1 MTQHPIDQRI
11 AFLHEAAKLSHVI
24 RATTLC
30 DGTRRENT
38 GEHSWHVTLCALV
51 LAPEAGPDVN
61 IDRVIKMLLIHDLV
75 EIDTGDTPVHS
86 ANGQAH
92 GSADVLAAEQA
103 AAARIFGLLPPEQAS
118 AFRALWEEFEAAETP
133 DALYAKAVDR
143 LQPVMANLAANGGTW
158 VEYKVTRDQLETRVG
173 SKITR
178 GLPGVWAHLRDR
190 IDAWFAKRMA

>member
-1 MTQHPIDQRI
+1 MTSHPIDQRM

-38 GEHSWHVTLCALV
+38 GEHSWHVTLCALI
-51 LAPEAGPDVN
+51 LSDHAGPDVN

-86 ANGQAH
+86 ADGQAH
-92 GSADVLAAEQA
+92 GSASVLAAEQA
-103 AAARIFGLLPPEQAS
+103 AAARIFGLLPEEQGQ
-118 AFRALWEEFEAAETP
+118 AFRALWEEFEASETP
-133 DALYAKAVDR
+133 DAIYAKSVDR

-158 VEYKVTRDQLETRVG
+158 IEYQVTRDQLETRVG

-178 GLPGVWAHLRDR
+178 GLPQVWAHLRDR
-190 IDAWFAKRMA
+190 IDGWFAKHAR

>member
-38 GEHSWHVTLCALV
+38 GEHSWHVTLCALI
-51 LAPEAGPDVN
+51 LAPEAGPEVN

-86 ANGQAH
+86 ADGQAH
-92 GSADVLAAEQA
+92 GSAAVLAAEQA
-103 AAARIFGLLPPEQAS
+103 AADRIFGLLPAEQAS

-133 DALYAKAVDR
+133 DAVYAKAVDR
-143 LQPVMANLAANGGTW
+143 LQPVMANMAADGGTW
-158 VEYKVTRDQLETRVG
+158 VEYNVTREQLETRVG
-173 SKITR
+173 TKITR
-178 GLPGVWAHLRDR
+178 GLPTVWAHLKGR
-190 IDAWFAKRMA
+190 IDAWFAKRAA